1 MDINILISLYVSSET
16 LTIANVL
23 PAILFFLHSESIPQ
37 VYFYL
42 VPLREMLDLN
52 RNLPVH
58 TCTRARA
65 HTHTNTHTR
74 AHTHTHRTTLT
85 HIHYPLTCL
94 QQTFAHKGA
103 HAHATY
109 MRAHMKMAKKK

>member
-23 PAILFFLHSESIPQ
+23 PAVLLFLHSESIPQ

-65 HTHTNTHTR
+65 HTHTNTHKSS
-74 AHTHTHRTTLT
+74 HTHTQDHTYTHPLPTHVSTTNIRTQRCTCT
-85 HIHYPLTCL
+85 RHIHACT
-94 QQTFAHKGA
+94 HENG
-103 HAHATY
+103 
-109 MRAHMKMAKKK
+109 KKK